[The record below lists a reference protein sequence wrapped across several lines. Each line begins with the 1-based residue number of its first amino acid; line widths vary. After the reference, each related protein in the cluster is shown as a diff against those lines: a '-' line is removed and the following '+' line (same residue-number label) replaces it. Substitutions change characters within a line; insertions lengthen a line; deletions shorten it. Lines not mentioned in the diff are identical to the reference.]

1 MTHARSEYPRPPLR
15 RRLGANLRYL
25 RALIKRFRITLAL
38 TAGLFLGAPPLFQWR
53 CEVPGG
59 EPVPAG
65 KAIQHVYFLLFG
77 EPFLDCSNDWLGIA
91 LSMLIPPVG
100 IALIVDGVVRF
111 AYLFFAK
118 HKSDKEWIEVVAET
132 LKGHVIVCGA
142 GRVGYRVVDQLRS
155 MGKDVV
161 AVEKREDGPFVGVLR
176 DEHVPLLIDD
186 IRSPQCLP
194 RTNVKAACAIV
205 CATDD
210 DLANLNIALDAR
222 RLNPSIR
229 VVIRL
234 FDDDLVAKVRDTFK
248 AEALSSSSLAAPAM
262 ALAALDPRIV
272 HSFRIGKHLMVVS
285 VFDARMGLPGMTISE
300 LRDRFG
306 SLTLAVRRGDTEKL
320 HPGGDERIQMGDR
333 VTLQAEYTDYRR
345 VRAFTGEAQP
355 PIWSDNELA
364 FELPSP
370 EQRGTGSD

>member
-1 MTHARSEYPRPPLR
+1 MMHSHSGYPRSSPR
-15 RRLGANLRYL
+15 RRLAVNLRYL

-38 TAGLFLGAPPLFQWR
+38 TAGLFVGAPPLFQWR
-53 CEVPGG
+53 CQVPGG
-59 EPVPAG
+59 DPVPAG

-77 EPFLDCSNDWLGIA
+77 QPSLDCSNDWLGIV
-91 LSMLIPPVG
+91 LNMLIPPVG
-100 IALIVDGVVRF
+100 IALVVDGVVRF

-118 HKSDKEWIEVVAET
+118 HKSDKEWIEVIAET

-142 GRVGYRVVDQLRS
+142 GRVGYRVVDQLRA

-161 AVEKREDGPFVGVLR
+161 AVEKREDSPFVGVLR
-176 DEHVPLLIDD
+176 DEQVPLLIDD

-194 RTNVKAACAIV
+194 RTNVKMASAIV

-222 RLNPSIR
+222 RLNPNIR

-234 FDDDLVAKVRDTFK
+234 FDDDLVAKVRDTFR

-272 HSFRIGKHLMVVS
+272 HSFRIGRHLMVVS
-285 VFDARMGLPGMTISE
+285 VFDARTGLPGTSISE

-306 SLTLAVRRGDTEKL
+306 ALTLALRRGDNEKL
-320 HPGGDERIQMGDR
+320 HPGGEERIQTGDR
-333 VTLQAEYTDYRR
+333 VTLQAEYSDYRR
-345 VRAFTGEAQP
+345 LRAFTGEAQP
-355 PIWSDNELA
+355 PIWSDNESA
-364 FELPSP
+364 FSLPP
-370 EQRGTGSD
+370 DARPTGTD

>member
-1 MTHARSEYPRPPLR
+1 MMHSTPPR
-15 RRLGANLRYL
+15 RRLVANFRYL
-25 RALIKRFRITLAL
+25 RALIKRFRTTLAL
-38 TAGLFLGAPPLFQWR
+38 TLALFLFAPPLFQWR

-77 EPFLDCSNDWLGIA
+77 QPSLDCSNDWLGI
-91 LSMLIPPVG
+91 LLNMLIPPVG
-100 IALIVDGVVRF
+100 IALVVDGVVRF

-118 HKSDKEWIEVVAET
+118 HKSDKEWIEVIAET
-132 LKGHVIVCGA
+132 LKGHIIVCGA
-142 GRVGYRVVDQLRS
+142 GRVGYRVVDQLRL
-155 MGKDVV
+155 MGREVV
-161 AVEKREDGPFVGVLR
+161 VVEKREEAPFVGVLR
-176 DEHVPLLIDD
+176 DEQVPLLIDD

-194 RTNVKAACAIV
+194 RTNVKAASAIV

-222 RLNPSIR
+222 RFNPTIR

-272 HSFRIGKHLMVVS
+272 HSFRVGGHLMVVS
-285 VFDARMGLPGMTISE
+285 VFEARAGLPGLTISE

-306 SLTLAVRRGDTEKL
+306 TLSLAMRRGEREWL
-320 HPGGDERIQMGDR
+320 HPNGDQQIQAGDLL
-333 VTLQAEYTDYRR
+333 TLQAEYPDYRQL
-345 VRAFTGEAQP
+345 RAFTGEAQP
-355 PIWSDNELA
+355 PVWGDNDDA
-364 FELPSP
+364 FFAPP
-370 EQRGTGSD
+370 GHRPTGTG